1 MLCLYRKTADKKGE
15 KPFRESYG
23 RIGHLRGFTR
33 APFLCMTATASSQIR
48 SKIIKL
54 LNMNNTKL
62 IRQSPDK
69 KNIYYSVEKA
79 NDMEETFQ
87 WMVKLLDG
95 PIAGITKTIIYCRS
109 LKDCGEI
116 YSLFDS
122 PCVSMYHSK
131 TPEKI
136 KKKVLESFLVEDGEC
151 RVVIA
156 TSAIGMGVN
165 IQDVRQILHYGVP
178 SDLESYVQEVGRG
191 GRDGKPCEAI
201 LYYRPFHLAHCDEH
215 MRTFVKNTEKKCRRQ
230 VLMNYF
236 IDKPNA
242 PDSKHN
248 CCDACRASCQCVSC
262 STEKLPS
269 DEPDDVSVP
278 LPTMSRQVQED
289 ERQFLCEML
298 KEIPSK
304 TGAVSSVFGSA
315 GLSSELDQEVIEAI
329 SSKCQYIF
337 SINYI
342 MDNFPV
348 FTKEV
353 AEEILTI
360 VDEIFNDID
369 EGEFL
374 NAMDDSFINGM
385 LFLDVEEQASG
396 SDSEAE
402 LGSND

>member
-1 MLCLYRKTADKKGE
+1 
-15 KPFRESYG
+15 
-23 RIGHLRGFTR
+23 
-33 APFLCMTATASSQIR
+33 
-48 SKIIKL
+48 
-54 LNMNNTKL
+54 
-62 IRQSPDK
+62 
-69 KNIYYSVEKA
+69 
-79 NDMEETFQ
+79 MEETFQ

-136 KKKVLESFLVEDGEC
+136 KKKVLESFLVERMANAVLSLQQVLLGW
-151 RVVIA
+151 A
-156 TSAIGMGVN
+156 STSKM
-165 IQDVRQILHYGVP
+165 L
-178 SDLESYVQEVGRG
+178 
-191 GRDGKPCEAI
+191 GKPT
-201 LYYRPFHLAHCDEH
+201 LWVFHPIWKA
-215 MRTFVKNTEKKCRRQ
+215 MFK
-230 VLMNYF
+230 
-236 IDKPNA
+236 
-242 PDSKHN
+242 
-248 CCDACRASCQCVSC
+248 
-262 STEKLPS
+262 
-269 DEPDDVSVP
+269 
-278 LPTMSRQVQED
+278 
-289 ERQFLCEML
+289 
-298 KEIPSK
+298 
-304 TGAVSSVFGSA
+304 SA

-342 MDNFPV
+342 TDNFPV

-402 LGSND
+402 LGSNDLNMSQVPWYSGTRSLLEDQQTIPFEPVGIFWGQKTKHRGLHTETSQGVLIGSFQSVDKCEEFPHPHQSVSIALFHRIFSITK